1 MTKLHYERCLKEQ
14 FCWKSKSG
22 DSIYIGYGIEK
33 IKELKIE
40 LIEKEI
46 TDSRDS
52 ESVLL
57 IDKML

>member
-1 MTKLHYERCLKEQ
+1 MKEQ
-14 FCWKSKSG
+14 FFCIIKNG